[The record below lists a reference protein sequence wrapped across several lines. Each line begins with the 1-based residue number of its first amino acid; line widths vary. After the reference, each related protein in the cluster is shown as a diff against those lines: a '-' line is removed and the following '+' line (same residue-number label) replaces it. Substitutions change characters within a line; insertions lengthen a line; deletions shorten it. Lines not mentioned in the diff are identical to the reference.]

1 MATTNVNIRMDMEL
15 KKQFESFCSEVG
27 MNTSTAFNMFAKKT
41 VRDRRIPFVIGTET
55 YNIDAVNTLLAELKR
70 AEDESNEKGWIKA
83 EDVEKELG
91 LKD

>member
-27 MNTSTAFNMFAKKT
+27 MNMSTAFNMFAKKT